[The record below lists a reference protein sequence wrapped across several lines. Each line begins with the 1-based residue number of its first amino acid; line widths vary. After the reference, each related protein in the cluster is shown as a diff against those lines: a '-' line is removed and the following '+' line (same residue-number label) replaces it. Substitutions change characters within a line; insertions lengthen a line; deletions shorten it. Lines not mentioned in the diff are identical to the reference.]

1 MSDRFGRLLGARAAL
16 GVKMP
21 VRAATTANIT
31 LSGFQTIDGITF
43 NQAADDADL
52 NMRVLVKDQT
62 DATTNGIYTVE
73 SGAWS
78 RAKDFDG
85 NSDFVEGTLVYVTDG
100 TTNGG
105 FFFTVSAADPQ
116 SVGVNNLTFTQND
129 FGSGDTTGAASST
142 AGNVAGFAGATGKV
156 LSDLGSFIS
165 LLASTNWTSTTIASA
180 TTTDIGSQVTPVVT
194 VSLDATPVTSLGS
207 ALNRLK
213 FVLFTG
219 IIELTHNSLTLR
231 LPGSAN
237 ITTADGDWG
246 IFRSGSD
253 GRWRCLHYQR
263 VAGRNLNTGVTDTLA
278 VGYTATSYSNG
289 TVSSGTLTPNPAN
302 GNFQHYT
309 NNGAHTLAP
318 PTSVCTIVLEMTNA
332 ASAGALTTSGFTFA
346 SGDALTTT
354 NTNKFLLYLTKTQS
368 YSLLQRK
375 ALQ

>member
-31 LSGFQTIDGITF
+31 LSGFQTIDDVAF
-43 NQAADDADL
+43 NQSAVDADL
-52 NMRVLVKDQT
+52 NMRILVKNQTDQT
-62 DATTNGIYTVE
+62 RNGIYEVQ
-73 SGAWS
+73 SGTWE
-78 RAKDFDG
+78 RTKDFDG
-85 NSDFVEGTLVYVTDG
+85 NTDYVKGSLVYVTDG
-100 TTNGG
+100 TINGG
-105 FFFTVSAADPQ
+105 FFFTVSSADPQ
-116 SVGVNNLTFTQND
+116 SIGVNNLTFVAND

-142 AGNVAGFAGATGKV
+142 AGNVAGFADTTGKV
-156 LSDLGSFIS
+156 LSDLGSFIA
-165 LLASTNWTSTTIASA
+165 LLAGANWTNTTIASN
-180 TTTDIGSQVTPVVT
+180 TTTDIGAQTTPVVT
-194 VSLDATPVTSLGS
+194 VSLDVSPVTSLGS
-207 ALNRLK
+207 SINRLK
-213 FVLFTG
+213 LVLFTG
-219 IIELTHNSLTLR
+219 IIVLTHNATTLR

-237 ITTADGDWG
+237 ITTADGDWA
-246 IFRSGSD
+246 IFRSGTD
-253 GRWRCLHYQR
+253 GRWRCVHYQR

-278 VGYTATSYSNG
+278 VGYTATSYANG

-318 PTSVCTIVLEMTNA
+318 PSSVCTIVLEMTNA
-332 ASAGALTTSGFTFA
+332 AAAGALTTSSFTFV

-354 NTNKFLLYLTKTQS
+354 DGNKFLLYITKSQS